1 VTAAWLAA
9 VWLST
14 QVAPQPPANSN
25 RPSIDGQ
32 ISLLADAVPREA
44 ALELRPQV
52 RLDLSGRRGDRLR
65 YRFEA
70 LFEALAADRSGSVT
84 DAIARVRE
92 GWIEIGGDGGDVRIG
107 YGRIVWGRLDEIQ
120 PSDVINPLNITR
132 FLFDGRSEARLPVS
146 FVRGRWNLSEHLML
160 EGIVVPVFRRG
171 WFDELD
177 EPTSPFNLVNDVV
190 LPPAFVLSDPVVH
203 HQEPAASWSN
213 LSGGGRVSATAGRVD
228 VAAAVYRG
236 FDSFGIVRFEPDA
249 PIALSATSGPAP
261 SGVEGPG
268 PSAVEGRLVERFPRF
283 TMISGDFET
292 VVGEWAIRGELA
304 AFVDKQFPRTDR
316 PGSVEG
322 AAIDGGVG
330 VDRRAGDYRVFGSVL
345 LRRDWSAEDP
355 GVASTNVNLVASI
368 DRTFSRDRCLA
379 RVFTVV
385 NPGDASGFV
394 RGLVVWTARDNV
406 AIEGTAGA
414 FLGTGDDSLSRF
426 QNRDFLFA
434 RVRYV
439 F

>member
-1 VTAAWLAA
+1 MTAAWIAA
-9 VWLST
+9 VWLSA
-14 QVAPQPPANSN
+14 QAAPPPASSN

-32 ISLLADAVPREA
+32 ISLLADAVPRES

-52 RLDLSGRRGDRLR
+52 RFDLSGRRGDRLR

-70 LFEALAADRSGSVT
+70 LVEALAADRSGSVT

-92 GWIEIGGDGGDVRIG
+92 GWIEVGGDGGEVRIG

-146 FVRGRWNLSEHLML
+146 FVRGRWNLSERLVL
-160 EGIVVPVFRRG
+160 EGIIVPVFRRG

-177 EPTSPFNLVNDVV
+177 EPTSPFNVVNDVV
-190 LPPAFVLSDPVVH
+190 LPPAFGLSDPEVH

-236 FDSFGIVRFEPDA
+236 FDSFGIISVEPDA
-249 PIALSATSGPAP
+249 PIA
-261 SGVEGPG
+261 
-268 PSAVEGRLVERFPRF
+268 LVERFPRF

-292 VVGEWAIRGELA
+292 VVGEWAIRGEMA
-304 AFVDKQFPRTDR
+304 AFVDKQFPRSDR

-322 AAIDGGVG
+322 AAVDGGVG

-345 LRRDWSAEDP
+345 LRRDWSADDP
-355 GVASTNVNLVASI
+355 GVASTNVNLVASL
-368 DRTFSRDRCLA
+368 DRTFSRDRYLA
-379 RVFTVV
+379 RVFAVV

-426 QNRDFLFA
+426 KNRDFLFA